1 MYNIP
6 TKTKEFANDVLATTQ
21 LPVLVEYKKKIA
33 DGLTAKAA
41 GYATIGKEI
50 VKRDMENIFNGKTPA
65 EISNTDILE
74 KTGPVYNA
82 VMLAFSSEEKV
93 KPIVKGTS
101 VWNFNAKKFSASKDK
116 KAESEKLVRLYSG
129 LNSRECS
136 QLMDAKAKDG
146 KTKEQV
152 IHEILEKR
160 YITL

>member
-1 MYNIP
+1 M
-6 TKTKEFANDVLATTQ
+6 
-21 LPVLVEYKKKIA
+21 
-33 DGLTAKAA
+33 
-41 GYATIGKEI
+41 
-50 VKRDMENIFNGKTPA
+50 
-65 EISNTDILE
+65 
-74 KTGPVYNA
+74 
-82 VMLAFSSEEKV
+82 
-93 KPIVKGTS
+93 KGTS